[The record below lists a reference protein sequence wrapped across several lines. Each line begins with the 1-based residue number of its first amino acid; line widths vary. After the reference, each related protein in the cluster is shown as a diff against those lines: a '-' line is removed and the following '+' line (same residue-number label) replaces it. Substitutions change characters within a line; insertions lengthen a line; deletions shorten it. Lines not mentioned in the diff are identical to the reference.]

1 MSSYAASPTD
11 LETLLEDA
19 FVLRD
24 HDALS
29 RLFEPGAVVAGHD
42 GQLVAT
48 EAGDAVW
55 RTRQWTAPR
64 RIVEC
69 AQTALV
75 VGGGAAS
82 VLRRGED
89 GSWRYAIF
97 LTDDEGLPS

>member
-1 MSSYAASPTD
+1 MSSYAASPAD

-19 FVLRD
+19 FVLGD

-29 RLFEPGAVVAGHD
+29 RLFERGAVVAGHH
-42 GQLVAT
+42 GERAAT

-55 RTRQWTAPR
+55 RSRHWTAPR

-75 VGGGAAS
+75 VGGGAVS

-89 GSWRYAIF
+89 GSWRYAIC
-97 LTDDEGLPS
+97 LTDDEGSPS